1 LLNKNSE
8 PILGQG
14 PAEISAGEITEQ
26 TIMVKIRSLTQ
37 QDLPAADR
45 IFRLAFG
52 TFLGVPEPEQF
63 WADLAYARTRWP
75 ADPTAAF
82 GAELDGE
89 LVGSNFA
96 TRWGSVGFF
105 GPLTVRPDLWDR
117 KIAQRLMDPIMERFD
132 SWGVTHAGLFTFAQ
146 SPKHLGLYYKYG
158 FRPRFLTAIMSK
170 AVEPK
175 RGTSGWTMYSQISES
190 ERKGCLEA
198 CRQVTESIYPGLDV
212 EREIRA
218 THTQGLGETLL
229 INEGGDVVG
238 FAVCHC
244 GPGTEAGNQKC
255 YVKFGAVQPGS
266 TAGARFDQLLDACEE
281 LAAARG
287 LARLEA
293 GTSLARHEAYA
304 TMLERGFRTDNQGVT
319 MHRPNEPGYS
329 RAGVYVIDDWR

>member
-1 LLNKNSE
+1 
-8 PILGQG
+8 
-14 PAEISAGEITEQ
+14 
-26 TIMVKIRSLTQ
+26 
-37 QDLPAADR
+37 
-45 IFRLAFG
+45 
-52 TFLGVPEPEQF
+52 
-63 WADLAYARTRWP
+63 
-75 ADPTAAF
+75 
-82 GAELDGE
+82 
-89 LVGSNFA
+89 
-96 TRWGSVGFF
+96 
-105 GPLTVRPDLWDR
+105 
-117 KIAQRLMDPIMERFD
+117 MDPIMERFD
-132 SWGVTHAGLFTFAQ
+132 SWGVIHAGLFTFAQ

-175 RGTSGWTMYSQISES
+175 RGTSGWTMYSQISER

-244 GPGTEAGNQKC
+244 GSGTEAGNQKC

-304 TMLERGFRTDNQGVT
+304 TMLERGFRTDVQGVT

>member
-1 LLNKNSE
+1 M
-8 PILGQG
+8 I
-14 PAEISAGEITEQ
+14 
-26 TIMVKIRSLTQ
+26 KIRPLTE
-37 QDLPAADR
+37 QDLPVAGR
-45 IFRLAFG
+45 IISMAFG
-52 TFLGVPEPEQF
+52 TFLGASEPELF
-63 WADLAYARTRWP
+63 WTDLAYARTRWK
-75 ADPTAAF
+75 ADPAAAF

-105 GPLTVRPDLWDR
+105 GPLTVRPDLWER
-117 KIAQRLMDPIMERFD
+117 KIAQRLMEPIVARFD

-146 SPKHLGLYYKYG
+146 SPKHVGLYYKYG

-170 AVEPK
+170 PVEPK
-175 RGTSGWTMYSQISES
+175 RGTHAWTTYSQVSEG
-190 ERKGCLEA
+190 ERQEYLKA
-198 CRQVTESIYPGLDV
+198 CRQITESIYPGLNV
-212 EREIRA
+212 EREILA
-218 THTQGLGETLL
+218 THAQGLGETLL
-229 INEGGDVVG
+229 IKEGQAVVG

-266 TAGARFDQLLDACEE
+266 TAGARFDQLLDACEG

-293 GTSLARHEAYA
+293 GTNLSRHEAYA
-304 TMLERGFRTDNQGVT
+304 KMLEHGFRTDIQGVT

-329 RAGVYVIDDWR
+329 HAGVYVIDDWR